1 MKQRFLYTSYLISK
15 KVILE
20 NIKFIKNLM
29 TFFVNWV
36 GKEWLL
42 NTNQEIFLRILLSL
56 PKYDEI
62 WRAALKEFNIFFYSA
77 WISPKMQQFFNEKKV
92 FVQLRW
98 AIFQQQQQLQQ
109 RGVKVKFDW
118 FFKRCF
124 VIRRWWLLIL
134 MLAHNAEKYGKKYNN
149 LDIFN
154 CLCL

>member
-1 MKQRFLYTSYLISK
+1 MIFEYKSRNVF
-15 KVILE
+15 
-20 NIKFIKNLM
+20 KNLIIIAQVWWNL
-29 TFFVNWV
+29 TSCFEGIQFF
-36 GKEWLL
+36 LFCL
-42 NTNQEIFLRILLSL
+42 NFSENAII
-56 PKYDEI
+56 
-62 WRAALKEFNIFFYSA
+62 
-77 WISPKMQQFFNEKKV
+77 FFNEKKV

-149 LDIFN
+149 LDISY
-154 CLCL
+154 CLCLKKGYKNNTNFIFLHFTVVHFTFDKKTYVPRE